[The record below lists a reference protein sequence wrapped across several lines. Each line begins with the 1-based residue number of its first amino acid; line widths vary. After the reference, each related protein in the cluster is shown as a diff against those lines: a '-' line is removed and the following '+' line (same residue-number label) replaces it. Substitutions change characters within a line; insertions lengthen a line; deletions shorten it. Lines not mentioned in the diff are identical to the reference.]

1 MTMKVKGLRWWMIGL
16 LTLGTITNYLAR
28 SSLSVAAPTVLHH
41 LNISTHEYGWITA
54 AFLVMY
60 PLGAP
65 LTGYLMDR
73 AGLRLGFLLCG
84 LGWSLICFAH
94 GFASGWVGLLVLRAL
109 LGLVEAAFIPGG
121 MRAAA
126 YWFPPHERGTA
137 AGVFNLGTSTGA
149 ILAPPLIAWSIL
161 HYSWNVAF
169 MIVGALGL
177 AWVVLWFAFYRNPDR
192 HPALSTQEAAYIG
205 VSDEHARR
213 ASPRSGPKVVDILKQ
228 RNFWGIALPRFCADP
243 LWGTLVYWMPLYL
256 YQARGFDL
264 KAIAL
269 TAWLP
274 FVAADLGCMVGG
286 PLSAW
291 LKRRFDVPI
300 VDGKRIAFTLAAV
313 LMIGMAGVGFVRS
326 PALAVFLLCL
336 GGFAHQAL
344 SIAVISMSADLFPRR
359 EVGTVTGLAALVAG
373 LGNFAFT
380 LTMGWFVSRVGYTPF
395 FVALG
400 FGDLLGAALLWTL
413 VRRPAAAP
421 MQEFAQ
427 DQDQGAA
434 ADSPREPAAREARA

>member
-1 MTMKVKGLRWWMIGL
+1 MTIKVKGLRWWMIGL

-41 LNISTHEYGWITA
+41 LHISTHEYGWITG

-60 PLGAP
+60 PIGAP
-65 LTGYLMDR
+65 LTGYLIDR
-73 AGLRLGFLLCG
+73 VGLRFGFLLCG
-84 LGWSLICFAH
+84 VAWSLICIAH
-94 GFASGWVGLLVLRAL
+94 GFASGWLGLFVLRGM

-161 HYSWNVAF
+161 RYSWHVAF
-169 MIVGALGL
+169 IIVGALGL
-177 AWVVLWFAFYRNPDR
+177 AWAVLWLLFYRQPER
-192 HPALSTQEAAYIG
+192 HSALSKEEAAYVG
-205 VSDEHARR
+205 ASVGTCGESGLR
-213 ASPRSGPKVVDILKQ
+213 AATAIDAPAPKLLAILKQ
-228 RNFWGIALPRFCADP
+228 RNFWGIALPRFFADP
-243 LWGTLVYWMPLYL
+243 VWGTLVYWMPLYL

-291 LKRRFDVPI
+291 LERRFDVPI
-300 VDGKRIAFTLAAV
+300 VNGKRIAFTLAAL
-313 LMIGMAGVGFVRS
+313 LMIGMAGVGFVS
-326 PALAVFLLCL
+326 NPALAVALLCL
-336 GGFAHQAL
+336 GGFAHQTL
-344 SIAVISMSADLFPRR
+344 SITVISMSADLFPRR

-380 LTMGWFVSRVGYTPF
+380 MTIGGFVARVGYTPF

-400 FGDLLGAALLWTL
+400 LGDLIGVALLWAL
-413 VRRPAAAP
+413 VRRPSASAAAVAV
-421 MQEFAQ
+421 E
-427 DQDQGAA
+427 
-434 ADSPREPAAREARA
+434 RAARQARA